1 MERYVQGC
9 DRCQKVKTIT
19 SARRTP
25 LQPNKIPQAPWEIIS
40 IDIISPLPESQ
51 GKNAILVIVDQFSKM
66 IHLFPVSTNITAK
79 GVASI
84 FQDHIFKL
92 HRIPL
97 KVISDRGPQFISSFM
112 EVLYTLLKIE
122 GNPSTAYHPQTDRQT
137 EQFNSL
143 IEQYLQLYTN
153 HLQND

>member
-1 MERYVQGC
+1 
-9 DRCQKVKTIT
+9 
-19 SARRTP
+19 
-25 LQPNKIPQAPWEIIS
+25 
-40 IDIISPLPESQ
+40 
-51 GKNAILVIVDQFSKM
+51 M
-66 IHLFPVSTNITAK
+66 IHLFPISTNITAK

-112 EVLYTLLKIE
+112 EVLYTLLKTE